1 MGLQPTID
9 RPCEWTVRLERSLF
23 IRKSLYSHSTWQAK
37 EDPITSIDT

>member
-1 MGLQPTID
+1 MGLQPIID
-9 RPCEWTVRLERSLF
+9 HPGERTARLERSLF